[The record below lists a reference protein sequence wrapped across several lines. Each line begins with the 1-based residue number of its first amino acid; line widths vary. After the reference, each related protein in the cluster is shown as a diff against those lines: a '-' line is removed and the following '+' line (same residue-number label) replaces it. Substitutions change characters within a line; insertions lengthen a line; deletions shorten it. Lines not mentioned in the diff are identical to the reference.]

1 MAERAFL
8 VDVLHHSSRL
18 QAGRREELAAVSGS
32 VFAVTDIHADGA
44 DEGPPLTP
52 GTTSAPSPLMARPSA
67 AASGSSTVSSGELIT
82 KLVKHIRS
90 KDQGKQVGSPG
101 WSARAQRTARRSS
114 RAQTARAVWHAVRG
128 PG

>member
-18 QAGRREELAAVSGS
+18 QAGRREELTAVSGS
-32 VFAVTDIHADGA
+32 VFAVTDIHTDGA

-52 GTTSAPSPLMARPSA
+52 GTTSVPSPLMSRPA
-67 AASGSSTVSSGELIT
+67 AATGGLSAVSSGELIT

-90 KDQGKQVGSPG
+90 KDQGKHVRSIG
-101 WSARAQRTARRSS
+101 WSTRSARCAETVRLRR
-114 RAQTARAVWHAVRG
+114 
-128 PG
+128 P